1 MKFWGPLF
9 FALKTRLFFGQKW
22 QEKSQLYLI
31 GGATGLCFRLSLRII
46 HRSSIESL
54 TSTESLIS
62 STAILPEL
70 SISKIRN
77 AQLTSSLNLK
87 SKVSLIKMKFRL
99 SIKMSHFVDP
109 TISIAIINSMNPML
123 PPPSV
128 SITLC
133 LKISHGWFHNLKSEW
148 NVGIQFK

>member
-1 MKFWGPLF
+1 MM
-9 FALKTRLFFGQKW
+9 
-22 QEKSQLYLI
+22 
-31 GGATGLCFRLSLRII
+31 I
-46 HRSSIESL
+46 HRNSIESL

-87 SKVSLIKMKFRL
+87 SKVFLIKMKFRL
-99 SIKMSHFVDP
+99 SINMSHFVDP
-109 TISIAIINSMNPML
+109 TISIAIISSMNPML

-128 SITLC
+128 SITLYINIA
-133 LKISHGWFHNLKSEW
+133 KGTTDPGVDYFD
-148 NVGIQFK
+148 Q